1 MTKIKLC
8 GLSRSSDVAAANVFK
23 PDYVGFVFWK
33 KSRRYIGKET
43 AKYLRQE
50 LSPDIKTVGVFVDA
64 DIDFV
69 TELLN
74 EGIIDLAQLHGSENE
89 KYIHQLREQT
99 DKPIIKAFIIKSQD
113 DIDTANLS
121 SADHILVDSGMG
133 GGKGFDYELLKGL
146 NRPYFLAG
154 GLLPENVKDVISE
167 VRPFAVDVSSGIE
180 TDGHK
185 DASKMGSFVANVR
198 LIDAQIATTTPEH

>member
-133 GGKGFDYELLKGL
+133 EGKGFDYELLKGL

-154 GLLPENVKDVISE
+154 GLLPENVKDAISE

>member
-69 TELLN
+69 TDLLN

-133 GGKGFDYELLKGL
+133 EGKGFDYELLKGL

-154 GLLPENVKDVISE
+154 GLLPENVKDAISE

>member
-8 GLSRSSDVAAANVFK
+8 GLSRSSDIAAANVFK

-33 KSRRYIGKET
+33 KSRRYVGKET
-43 AKYLRQE
+43 AKFLREE
-50 LSPDIKTVGVFVDA
+50 LSPEIKTVGVFVDA

-74 EGIIDLAQLHGSENE
+74 EGIIDMAQLHGNENE
-89 KYIHQLREQT
+89 KYIHHLREQT
-99 DKPIIKAFIIKSQD
+99 DKPIIKAFIINSQE
-113 DIDTANLS
+113 DIDTANQS

-133 GGKGFDYELLKGL
+133 GGEGFDWKLLQGL
-146 NRPYFLAG
+146 TRPYFLAG
-154 GLLPENVKDVISE
+154 GLLPENVKDAISE

-198 LIDAQIATTTPEH
+198 LIDAQIATQMPEH

>member
-1 MTKIKLC
+1 MTKIKIC

-133 GGKGFDYELLKGL
+133 GGKGFDYELLKG
-146 NRPYFLAG
+146 
-154 GLLPENVKDVISE
+154 
-167 VRPFAVDVSSGIE
+167 
-180 TDGHK
+180 
-185 DASKMGSFVANVR
+185 
-198 LIDAQIATTTPEH
+198 

>member
-154 GLLPENVKDVISE
+154 GLLPENVKEVISE

>member
-8 GLSRSSDVAAANVFK
+8 GLSRFSDVAAANVFK

-43 AKYLRQE
+43 AKHLRQE

-133 GGKGFDYELLKGL
+133 EGKGFDYELLKGL

-154 GLLPENVKDVISE
+154 GLLPENVKDAISE

>member
-154 GLLPENVKDVISE
+154 GLLPENVKDAISE